1 MTGSGTDPVVL
12 RGLLDPLSIER
23 ADLGRLARY
32 DDETLLHDVDRM
44 KSVKYSFVVA
54 IEVCIDICHHV
65 IAARS
70 LRAPDTFADA
80 FRVVGEAALIARDQV
95 DDLADMAGFRN
106 LLVHGYA
113 RVDERI
119 VLTILRS
126 RLDDLDRFSQ
136 SAATF

>member
-1 MTGSGTDPVVL
+1 MTGNDPVVL
-12 RGLLDPLSIER
+12 RGLSTGCRSRER
-23 ADLGRLARY
+23 TLA
-32 DDETLLHDVDRM
+32 
-44 KSVKYSFVVA
+44 
-54 IEVCIDICHHV
+54 DICHHV

-95 DDLADMAGFRN
+95 YDLADMAGFRN
-106 LLVHGYA
+106 LLVRGYA
-113 RVDERI
+113 HVDDRI

-126 RLDDLDRFSQ
+126 RLNDLDRFSQ